1 MRSRITFS
9 IERRWSKTMLD
20 SVLEA
25 LQVVREEERAAR
37 RALEQGFRDDLAA
50 IGRLIAGPLRKA
62 RGELE
67 GHLLSLGALDPILS
81 ANLTKQQAE
90 LVALDGGRAAFANAG
105 IRFRARFGIYAEEL
119 AAAEKRLLE
128 SVKSGVDKLGVPRL
142 QPRRIALPRIE
153 LDDER
158 SIVPQGHASL
168 STIDRWADELE
179 ILLRAALEQTLN
191 RACRIVLNRGFVS
204 LARTRIAAHRAS
216 PKPRAHG
223 IGD

>member
-1 MRSRITFS
+1 
-9 IERRWSKTMLD
+9 MLD
-20 SVLEA
+20 SALEA

-37 RALEQGFRDDLAA
+37 RALEQGCRDDLAS

-62 RGELE
+62 RSELE
-67 GHLLSLGALDPILS
+67 GHLLSLGTLDPILS

-90 LVALDGGRAAFANAG
+90 LVALNGGRAAFANAG

-128 SVKSGVDKLGVPRL
+128 TVKPGVDKPGIPQRGPRK
-142 QPRRIALPRIE
+142 ITLPRIE

-158 SIVPQGHASL
+158 SIVPQSHASL
-168 STIDRWADELE
+168 STIDRWIDELE
-179 ILLRAALEQTLN
+179 ILLRAALEYTLN
-191 RACRIVLNRGFVS
+191 RACRTVLNRGFVS

-216 PKPRAHG
+216 
-223 IGD
+223 